1 VLVQIRYG
9 HAHIASTS
17 HGRLV
22 YVGDTLRWE
31 PARALRKGRPMTWDR
46 TWSPE
51 IVLLPGVWSRG
62 CLTLTKSVGTALDL
76 WLRNA
81 RDLRKVLELAASTL

>member
-1 VLVQIRYG
+1 
-9 HAHIASTS
+9 
-17 HGRLV
+17 
-22 YVGDTLRWE
+22 
-31 PARALRKGRPMTWDR
+31 MTWDR
-46 TWSPE
+46 TWSLE

-81 RDLRKVLELAASTL
+81 RDLRKVLELAR